1 MIRGPVRTGQS
12 FDSDAAAGGDRP
24 CEFWTRSDKTMHDVE
39 TFIELIREHR
49 HEEALDMLNASPALA
64 TARTDRSGQLH
75 GATPLHWAAHRNA
88 TELCER
94 LIDLGANVNDSAGD
108 WWLTPLAW
116 GADAGSADAVELLL
130 KRGADV
136 NQDAIV
142 GTTAL
147 HAVAMGGSSQ
157 GKRDPLAYER
167 TAETLIACGA
177 DINRRTEK
185 QRTPLDEAIDN
196 SNDAVVTVLRKH
208 GARDSTATS

>member
-1 MIRGPVRTGQS
+1 MQ
-12 FDSDAAAGGDRP
+12 
-24 CEFWTRSDKTMHDVE
+24 DVE
-39 TFIELIREHR
+39 AFIELIRENR

-64 TARTDRSGQLH
+64 VARTGRSGQLH

-88 TELCER
+88 TALCDR

-108 WWLTPLAW
+108 WWLTPLSW

-130 KRGADV
+130 TRGADV

-157 GKRDPLAYER
+157 GKRNPLAYAR
-167 TAETLIACGA
+167 TAQILIAHGA
-177 DINRRTEK
+177 DINRRTAN
-185 QRTPLDEAIDN
+185 QRTALDDAIES

-208 GARDSTATS
+208 GAGGSAATD

>member
-1 MIRGPVRTGQS
+1 MEAV
-12 FDSDAAAGGDRP
+12 D
-24 CEFWTRSDKTMHDVE
+24 
-39 TFIELIREHR
+39 TFIELIRENR
-49 HEEALDMLNASPALA
+49 NQESLDMLNATPALA

-94 LIDLGANVNDSAGD
+94 LIDFGANVNESASD
-108 WWLTPLAW
+108 WWQTPLSW

-136 NQDAIV
+136 NQNAIV

-157 GKRDPLAYER
+157 GKRDPQAYER
-167 TAETLIACGA
+167 TAEVLIAHGA
-177 DINRRTEK
+177 DVNRRTNK
-185 QRTPLDEAIDN
+185 QRTPLDEAIEN
-196 SNDAVVTVLRKH
+196 ANDAVVAVLRRH
-208 GARDSTATS
+208 GAKVSKASS